1 MTSAAL
7 VTQNLSKRFGS
18 KWALRDCQV
27 SIPPG
32 RVCALVGPN
41 GAGKTTLLQLA
52 AGLLRPTSG
61 SVSVLGS
68 APTQATDWLS
78 QIGYLAQEMPL
89 YRRMTA
95 DQLLGMGRR
104 LNPGWDDELAR
115 GRLLELGLPFR
126 KPVGRLSGGERAQ
139 VALALALGKRPRLLL
154 LDEPVASLDPV
165 ARLQFLSSLAT
176 ATAESDLTVVL
187 SSHLIADIERVCDYL
202 VILSASRVVL
212 AGEVQ
217 DLLAA
222 HKLLTGAHR
231 PAGSGGGS
239 YQVISQR
246 TTARQT
252 TLLVRLNGPV
262 HDPGWDVCDVSIE
275 EIVVAYMTHPAA
287 AAKDMGIRP
296 LLHALE
302 ASE

>member
-1 MTSAAL
+1 MTSSAL
-7 VTQNLSKRFGS
+7 VTHNLGKRYGS
-18 KWALRDCQV
+18 KWALRNCEV
-27 SIPPG
+27 NIPSG
-32 RVCALVGPN
+32 GVCALVGPN

-68 APTQATDWLS
+68 APAQQPGWLS
-78 QIGYLAQEMPL
+78 QIGYLAQETPL
-89 YRRMTA
+89 YRRLTA

-104 LNPGWDDELAR
+104 LNPGWDDRLAR
-115 GRLLELGLPFR
+115 GRLEELGLPLHT
-126 KPVGRLSGGERAQ
+126 PVGRLSGGERAQ

-165 ARLQFLSSLAT
+165 ARMQFLSSLAT
-176 ATAESDLTVVL
+176 ATTQSGLTVVL

-217 DLLAA
+217 ELLAA
-222 HKLLTGAHR
+222 HRVLIGANR
-231 PAGSGGGS
+231 PMRSNGSQ

-246 TTARQT
+246 STARQT
-252 TLLVRLNGPV
+252 TMLVRINQPV
-262 HDPGWDVCDVSIE
+262 HDPWWTICDVSVE
-275 EIVVAYMTHPAA
+275 ELVLAYMTHPAA
-287 AAKDMGIRP
+287 AVAGPGSRGE
-296 LLHALE
+296 LHALE